1 LSLTLTIVNMDRLDN
16 GEPTRLTLDK
26 HGAII
31 GRSPHAD
38 WSLPDPKTYISS
50 THCEIDFRDGAYW
63 LFDKSTNGTIVN
75 GAAERMS
82 APHQLQD
89 GDEIG
94 IGHYRIQARLAGA
107 GAAQAAPKGDVGGW
121 GGWEAPAAPY
131 SAPAA
136 ASGWDA
142 PRPNPAAA
150 GAGWDAPSTPAP
162 AAAAWAATPTL
173 DAGPASLGA
182 VRAAP
187 TGSGWDAITPA
198 SNGHAPEARAAE
210 AWESSTPAMSGR
222 GAMSQNWAA
231 PRAEPSGG
239 NGWGGAEPAPAPAP
253 APAAPAWSA
262 PEPAPAASGWGTPA
276 AEPSSD
282 WGAATPAAEPAG
294 GGDVWGKFAASNTV
308 DWGRGGFGAEPAP
321 VPPPPAP
328 APAPRAVA
336 PAPAPAPAAVGRDA
350 FGMQA
355 EAVPAA
361 PPAPIQRPPPPPQ
374 PAAAPAQPAAAP
386 PTATG
391 GADGAWQ
398 ALLAAAGVDPALLK
412 TSPDKAAAAAGTL
425 LRNMT
430 AGLVVMLEARA
441 RAKAQ
446 LGAQSTTLE
455 FDGNNPFKFARS
467 PDRVLAQLL
476 NPPERGFMPAERAIE
491 DSFQDLQAHQM
502 ATLAAMQGALRSTL
516 ERFSPDAIRQRA
528 DTRGVLAKIMPGA
541 RNAALW
547 EAYEKEFEG
556 VAKGSDEAFMDVFA
570 KAFKA
575 AYEKSAAE
583 MKRGR

>member
-1 LSLTLTIVNMDRLDN
+1 MSLTLTIVNVERLDN

-50 THCEIDFRDGAYW
+50 THCEVDYRDGAYW

-82 APHQLQD
+82 GPHQLQD
-89 GDEIG
+89 GDEIT

-107 GAAQAAPKGDVGGW
+107 AASTDAPRKAEVGGW
-121 GGWEAPAAPY
+121 GGWDAPAAPY

-142 PRPNPAAA
+142 PRPAPAPPPAS
-150 GAGWDAPSTPAP
+150 GWDAPASPAP
-162 AAAAWAATPTL
+162 AAASWGSTPSR
-173 DAGPASLGA
+173 DSGPAGLGA

-187 TGSGWDAITPA
+187 TGSGWDAIGPA
-198 SNGHAPEARAAE
+198 TNGHAPEPRAQE
-210 AWESSTPAMSGR
+210 AWESSTPAVSGR

-231 PRAEPSGG
+231 PRAEPPAS
-239 NGWGGAEPAPAPAP
+239 NGWGGGEPA
-253 APAAPAWSA
+253 APAAPAASAAAPASEAWGAPQQSA
-262 PEPAPAASGWGTPA
+262 PAAGWAAPAPASGG
-276 AEPSSD
+276 D
-282 WGAATPAAEPAG
+282 
-294 GGDVWGKFAASNTV
+294 DVWGKFAASNTV
-308 DWGRGGFGAEPAP
+308 DWGRGGFGAPEPAP
-321 VPPPPAP
+321 PPPPAP
-328 APAPRAVA
+328 AAAVSPAA
-336 PAPAPAPAAVGRDA
+336 PAQARDA
-350 FGMQA
+350 FGMPV
-355 EAVPAA
+355 EAPAAAPTPAPRPAPA
-361 PPAPIQRPPPPPQ
+361 PPAPSP
-374 PAAAPAQPAAAP
+374 AP
-386 PTATG
+386 PASG
-391 GADGAWQ
+391 DAAWQ
-398 ALLAAAGVDPALLK
+398 ALIAAAGVDPSLLK
-412 TSPDKAAAAAGTL
+412 SPPDKAAAAAGLL
-425 LRNMT
+425 LRHLV

-516 ERFSPDAIRQRA
+516 ERFSPEAIRQRA

-556 VAKGSDEAFMDVFA
+556 VAQGSDEAFMDVFA

-583 MKRGR
+583 MKRR

>member
-1 LSLTLTIVNMDRLDN
+1 MSLTLTIVNVEALEN
-16 GEPTRLTLDK
+16 GESTRLTLDR

-38 WSLPDPKTYISS
+38 WSLPDPKSYVSS
-50 THCEIDFRDGAYW
+50 THCEIDYREGAYW

-75 GAAERMS
+75 GAAQRM
-82 APHQLQD
+82 AGPHELQD
-89 GDEIG
+89 GDEIT
-94 IGHYRIQARLAGA
+94 IGHYRIQASLAGGS
-107 GAAQAAPKGDVGGW
+107 GAKAAPAKAQGSGW
-121 GGWEAPAAPY
+121 GDWDAAPAAPY

-136 ASGWDA
+136 AGGWDA
-142 PRPNPAAA
+142 PRPAPVASN
-150 GAGWDAPSTPAP
+150 GGWDAPGPQAP
-162 AAAAWAATPTL
+162 MASASAWAASPAL

-182 VRAAP
+182 VTPAP

-198 SNGHAPEARAAE
+198 AAPGGLGPDAERTPE
-210 AWESSTPAMSGR
+210 AWESSTPAVSGR

-231 PRAEPSGG
+231 PRAETAPA
-239 NGWGGAEPAPAPAP
+239 NGWGGEPAPAP
-253 APAAPAWSA
+253 APAAPAAGWGA
-262 PEPAPAASGWGTPA
+262 PEPAPATGWGTSA
-276 AEPSSD
+276 S
-282 WGAATPAAEPAG
+282 TPAAAPAG
-294 GGDVWGKFAASNTV
+294 GDDVWGKFAASNTV
-308 DWGRGGFGAEPAP
+308 DWGRGGFGAAEPAAP
-321 VPPPPAP
+321 PPPPA
-328 APAPRAVA
+328 APAPPRAA
-336 PAPAPAPAAVGRDA
+336 PAVVSGRDA
-350 FGMQA
+350 FGMPAQA
-355 EAVPAA
+355 APAA
-361 PPAPIQRPPPPPQ
+361 PAPAPTRPAAPAPS
-374 PAAAPAQPAAAP
+374 PAAAPTAPAS
-386 PTATG
+386 
-391 GADGAWQ
+391 ADGAWQ
-398 ALLAAAGVDPALLK
+398 ALLTSAGIDPALLK
-412 TSPDKAAAAAGTL
+412 SPPAQAAAAAGAL
-425 LRNMT
+425 LRSLT

-476 NPPERGFMPAERAIE
+476 NPPERGFMPADRAVE

-516 ERFSPDAIRQRA
+516 ERFSPEAIRQRA

>member
-1 LSLTLTIVNMDRLDN
+1 MSLTLTIVNVERLDN
-16 GEPTRLTLDK
+16 GEPTRLTLDR

-50 THCEIDFRDGAYW
+50 THCEIDYRDGAYW
-63 LFDKSTNGTIVN
+63 LFDKSTNGTVLN
-75 GAAERMS
+75 GAGQRMS

-107 GAAQAAPKGDVGGW
+107 ASAEAAAPKAQGSGW
-121 GGWEAPAAPY
+121 GDWGDAPAAPY

-142 PRPNPAAA
+142 PRPAPAPLSAA
-150 GAGWDAPSTPAP
+150 GGWDAVPGPAP
-162 AAAAWAATPTL
+162 VASGWGATPVL
-173 DAGPASLGA
+173 DPGPASLGA
-182 VRAAP
+182 VRSAP
-187 TGSGWDAITPA
+187 VGSGWDAMAPPTAPA
-198 SNGHAPEARAAE
+198 EARQPSRTAE
-210 AWESSTPAMSGR
+210 AWESSTPAVSGR
-222 GAMSQNWAA
+222 GAMSQNWA
-231 PRAEPSGG
+231 PPKTEGSPV
-239 NGWGGAEPAPAPAP
+239 NGWGGDEPAPAASPTPGWGTAEPAAAAPTPGGWGASEPAPAPAS
-253 APAAPAWSA
+253 AAHGGWGASEPAAGAD
-262 PEPAPAASGWGTPA
+262 AS
-276 AEPSSD
+276 S
-282 WGAATPAAEPAG
+282 
-294 GGDVWGKFAASNTV
+294 GGDVWGQFAASNTV
-308 DWGRGGFGAEPAP
+308 DWGRGFGAPPAP
-321 VPPPPAP
+321 PPTPAP
-328 APAPRAVA
+328 APAPRAPVAPPGAFGLAPDAPPPPAAPARPSVA
-336 PAPAPAPAAVGRDA
+336 PAPAPPVASAPAAA
-350 FGMQA
+350 SPLA
-355 EAVPAA
+355 TPAA
-361 PPAPIQRPPPPPQ
+361 
-374 PAAAPAQPAAAP
+374 
-386 PTATG
+386 
-391 GADGAWQ
+391 GADETWQ
-398 ALLAAAGVDPALLK
+398 ALLKAPPAQI
-412 TSPDKAAAAAGTL
+412 AAAAGAL
-425 LRNMT
+425 LRNLT

-476 NPPERGFMPAERAIE
+476 NPPERGFMPSERAVE
-491 DSFQDLQAHQM
+491 DSFHDLQAHQM

-516 ERFSPDAIRQRA
+516 ERFSPEAIRQRA

-575 AYEKSAAE
+575 AYEKSASE
-583 MKRGR
+583 MKRGRR